1 MVFGDWNFFEVSQNQ
16 TSMEVVEDQME
27 IHIHYQDAI
36 KMDYWGREDVFGIWS
51 QINILPT

>member
-1 MVFGDWNFFEVSQNQ
+1 
-16 TSMEVVEDQME
+16 MEVVEDQME

-51 QINILPT
+51 QINIPPTQMMDQVGQVDRMIWS